1 MSQSLMSTFAVDT
14 EGHGERCF
22 NLHSQ
27 WIERG
32 RGLLGSS
39 DGKATASHASE
50 YVFVSHMGHFAPWE
64 CGSPDL

>member
-1 MSQSLMSTFAVDT
+1 MSQSLISTFAVDT
-14 EGHGERCF
+14 EGHGQWCF
-22 NLHSQ
+22 DFNSQ

-50 YVFVSHMGHFAPWE
+50 YAFVSKMDHFASWE
-64 CGSPDL
+64 SGSPDL

>member
-1 MSQSLMSTFAVDT
+1 MSQSLMSAFAVDT
-14 EGHGERCF
+14 ESHGERCF
-22 NLHSQ
+22 DFNSQ

-50 YVFVSHMGHFAPWE
+50 YAFVSKMDHFASWE
-64 CGSPDL
+64 SGSPDL